1 VERKEELDSLQ
12 VKKAQ
17 LEGRVEE
24 LERVLESR
32 DEEIDSLET
41 MLGKRVV
48 ANISD
53 PAARLIFL
61 EEHCRNLEQVC
72 PHFDIEV
79 G

>member
-1 VERKEELDSLQ
+1 LDSLK

-24 LERVLESR
+24 LEGVLELR
-32 DEEIDSLET
+32 EEEIDSLET

-53 PAARLIFL
+53 PSARLIFL
-61 EEHCRNLEQVC
+61 EEHCRNLEQV
-72 PHFDIEV
+72 PHLECGSRLMGRWV
-79 G
+79 